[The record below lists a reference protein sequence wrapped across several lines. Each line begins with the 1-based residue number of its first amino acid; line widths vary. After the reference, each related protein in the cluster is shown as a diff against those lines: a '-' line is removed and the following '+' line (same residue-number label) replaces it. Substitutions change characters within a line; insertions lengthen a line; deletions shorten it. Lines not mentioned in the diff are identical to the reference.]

1 MMCKVFVF
9 FCFVFFVATDIQIM
23 CHFQVQSIA
32 SLCYVYP
39 DRGHD
44 GGCAG
49 VNVRANL
56 SEAKEYLRM

>member
-1 MMCKVFVF
+1 MMCKVFL
-9 FCFVFFVATDIQIM
+9 FCFFVVATDIQMM
-23 CHFQVQSIA
+23 CHFQVQSIV
-32 SLCYVYP
+32 SSCYVFP